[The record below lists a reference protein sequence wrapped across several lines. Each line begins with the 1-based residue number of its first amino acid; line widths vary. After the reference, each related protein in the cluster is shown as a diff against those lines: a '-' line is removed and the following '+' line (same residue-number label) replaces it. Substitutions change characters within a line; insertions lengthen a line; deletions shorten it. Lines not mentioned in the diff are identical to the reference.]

1 MAQAQASKRVVPLG
15 AIIVN
20 GFGGLLIAAG
30 AIGLF
35 APGALPQIP
44 ALADPA
50 TAWTLLGAGIAL
62 DLGAAAVIVQRM
74 RSRQ

>member
-1 MAQAQASKRVVPLG
+1 MAQTPASKRAVPLG

-20 GFGGLLIAAG
+20 GVGGLLIAAG

-35 APGALPQIP
+35 APGALPQVP

-62 DLGAAAVIVQRM
+62 DVGAAVVILQRL
-74 RSRQ
+74 RAKQ